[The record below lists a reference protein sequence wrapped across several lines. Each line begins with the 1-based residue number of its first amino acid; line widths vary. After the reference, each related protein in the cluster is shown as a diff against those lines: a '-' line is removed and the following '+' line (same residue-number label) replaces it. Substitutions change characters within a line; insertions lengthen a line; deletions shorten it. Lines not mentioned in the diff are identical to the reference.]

1 MKKPSQSLSAKSI
14 EKLWG
19 EGPYSEV
26 NLKIQTRI
34 LDDSISRIFLEV
46 EVCVNPYTF
55 ELIKKYRKLF
65 ENDQM
70 IQDILDHSD
79 YRGPSFGYVSLAYLN
94 EYNKDLLEEANL
106 HLRYA
111 ESTVMKMHKFV
122 LRYLSGE
129 TN

>member
-1 MKKPSQSLSAKSI
+1 MKKIVRKLDSKAI

-26 NLKIQTRI
+26 NLIFQTRI
-34 LDDSISRIFLEV
+34 LDDSVSRIFLEV
-46 EVCVNPYTF
+46 EVYLNPYTF

-65 ENDQM
+65 VNDQM
-70 IQDILDHSD
+70 IQDILDHSE
-79 YRGPSFGYVSLAYLN
+79 YRGQSFGYVSCAYSK

-106 HLRYA
+106 HLKYA
-111 ESTVMKMHKFV
+111 ESTIIKMHKFV
-122 LRYLSGE
+122 LKYLNGE